1 MFFDDT
7 DLISLREQNDTK
19 DYIHIK
25 PVLITGGQWLSKD
38 AETKS
43 TCETIK
49 SSDNLTDIP
58 DDERNLMHI
67 QYASLI
73 ADEEIVNNKKSKSSS
88 VTRKS
93 SKKLLDGKSFQKQL
107 VVSDLTILRKENL
120 QSCYNALLEDINKPR
135 IPSSSNKQTKS
146 KSLKDDEDQI
156 DNVDFFDLPTR
167 RKKF

>member
-7 DLISLREQNDTK
+7 DLISSREQNDTK

-38 AETKS
+38 AETKP

-49 SSDNLTDIP
+49 STDIP

-67 QYASLI
+67 QYAPLI
-73 ADEEIVNNKKSKSSS
+73 VDEEIVNNKKSKSSS

-93 SKKLLDGKSFQKQL
+93 SKKILDGKSFQKQL
-107 VVSDLTILRKENL
+107 VVSDSTILRKENL
-120 QSCYNALLEDINKPR
+120 QSCYNALLEDVNKPR
-135 IPSSSNKQTKS
+135 ALLSSSNKQTKS

-156 DNVDFFDLPTR
+156 DNIDFFDLPSR
-167 RKKF
+167 RKKL